1 MGNDETA
8 AEAAL
13 HGWTRAA
20 YEADGR
26 SYDTYRRGTGP
37 GVIVIHEIPGM
48 TPEVIG
54 FAQEVVDA
62 GFTVVLPHLFGDP
75 GRPLSARY
83 AASVL
88 PRVCVS
94 KEFTTFATG
103 RTSPIAGWLRALSRS
118 VHEELG
124 GSGVGVVG
132 MCFTGGFALAM
143 MVDAS
148 VAAPVLAQPSLP
160 FPVGAR
166 RGADLGLSPAD
177 LEVVKARAAAGCPV
191 LGLQYQGDRATGT
204 RFATLKR
211 ELGAAFTAV
220 EFPGSRHST
229 LTAHRQQE
237 GVDAVLH
244 FLDERLSAPSAER
257 VEASS

>member
-1 MGNDETA
+1 MVTAETGS
-8 AEAAL
+8 EAAL
-13 HGWTRAA
+13 GGWTRAA
-20 YEADGR
+20 YNADGR

-48 TPEVIG
+48 TPEVIA

-62 GFTVVLPHLFGDP
+62 GFTVVMPRLFGDP
-75 GRPLSARY
+75 GRPLSVGY
-83 AASVL
+83 AASVV
-88 PRVCVS
+88 PKVCVS

-118 VHEELG
+118 LHEELDG
-124 GSGVGVVG
+124 PGVGVVG

-177 LEVVKARAAAGCPV
+177 LKAVKARAAAGCPV
-191 LGLQYQGDRATGT
+191 LGLQYEGDKSTGT
-204 RFATLKR
+204 RFATLRR
-211 ELGAAFTAV
+211 ELGTAFTAV
-220 EFPGSRHST
+220 EFPGSKHST

-237 GVDAVLH
+237 GVDAVLA
-244 FLDERLSAPSAER
+244 FLSERLNMSGAQPE
-257 VEASS
+257 

>member
-1 MGNDETA
+1 MGNAETA

-20 YEADGR
+20 YDADSR

-48 TPEVIG
+48 TPEVIA

-62 GFTVVLPHLFGDP
+62 GFTVVMPHLFGDP
-75 GRPLSARY
+75 GRRLSVGY
-83 AASVL
+83 AASVV
-88 PRVCVS
+88 PKVCVS
-94 KEFTTFATG
+94 KEFSTFATG

-118 VHEELG
+118 LHDELG
-124 GSGVGVVG
+124 GPGVGVVG

-143 MVDAS
+143 MVDSS

-177 LEVVKARAAAGCPV
+177 LKAVKARAAAGCPV
-191 LGLQYQGDRATGT
+191 LGLQYEGDKSTGA
-204 RFATLKR
+204 RFATLQR
-211 ELGAAFTAV
+211 ELGSAFTAV
-220 EFPGSRHST
+220 EFPGSKHST
-229 LTAHRQQE
+229 LTAHRQQD
-237 GVDAVLH
+237 GVDAVLG
-244 FLDERLSAPSAER
+244 FLSKQLNAPATQQD
-257 VEASS
+257 

>member
-1 MGNDETA
+1 MVNAETESA
-8 AEAAL
+8 AAL
-13 HGWTRAA
+13 DGWTRAA
-20 YEADGR
+20 YNADGR
-26 SYDTYRRGTGP
+26 SYDTYRRGTGS

-48 TPEVIG
+48 TPEVIA

-62 GFTVVLPHLFGDP
+62 GFTVVMPHLFGDP
-75 GRPLSARY
+75 GRPLSVGY
-83 AASVL
+83 AASVV
-88 PRVCVS
+88 PKVCVS

-118 VHEELG
+118 LHEELG
-124 GSGVGVVG
+124 GPGVGVVG

-166 RGADLGLSPAD
+166 RSADLGLSPAD
-177 LEVVKARAAAGCPV
+177 LKVVKARAAAGCPV
-191 LGLQYQGDRATGT
+191 LGLQYKGDKSTGT
-204 RFATLKR
+204 RFATLQR
-211 ELGAAFTAV
+211 ELGSAFTAV
-220 EFPGSRHST
+220 QFPGSKHST

-237 GVDAVLH
+237 GVDAVLE
-244 FLDERLSAPSAER
+244 FLDQRLNTSVAQRE
-257 VEASS
+257 